1 MDIFDFK
8 SDKNMMLDNV
18 TDIGNAEPAEK
29 VGGGGGGGG
38 GGVRDTG
45 KRTSGKI
52 KNKRQWRDGKV
63 EQGEK
68 GDALQQVRS
77 ICKGMFCPVTNWV
90 LQVDQCDQEAGY
102 NH

>member
-8 SDKNMMLDNV
+8 SDENMMLDDV
-18 TDIGNAEPAEK
+18 MDVGDAEPAEK
-29 VGGGGGGGG
+29 AAAAAA

-45 KRTSGKI
+45 KRTSGEI
-52 KNKRQWRDGKV
+52 KNKRRWGDGKV

-68 GDALQQVRS
+68 GDAPQQVRS
-77 ICKGMFCPVTNWV
+77 ICKGVFCPVTNQV

-102 NH
+102 NR